1 MILVS
6 ACLAGKNVKYSGGN
20 NTIPWLCR
28 WIARYP
34 KYFLLACPEV
44 LGGLPVP
51 RLPAEIQRKD
61 AEEGGSSA
69 ESFLQHRRVVNNAGE
84 DVTAQFMQG
93 AEQTLELVKKHHIT
107 VAILKENSPSC
118 GSSAIYDGTFSGTKV
133 PGQGI
138 TAALLAANGVA
149 VYSEKT
155 LTEERLRELTEGE
168 LF

>member
-1 MILVS
+1 MILIS
-6 ACLAGKNVKYSGGN
+6 ACLAGKNVKYNGGN
-20 NTIPWLCR
+20 NTVPWLCR

-34 KYFLLACPEV
+34 EYFLLACPEV

-61 AEEGGSSA
+61 GKADNSSA
-69 ESFLQHRRVVNNAGE
+69 ESFLQYRRVVSNAGE
-84 DVTAQFMQG
+84 DVTAQFVQG
-93 AEQTLELVKKHHIT
+93 AEKTLELVKKHHIT
-107 VAILKENSPSC
+107 VAILKESSPSC

-138 TAALLAANGVA
+138 TAALLAANGVT